1 MDPVSSS
8 ISIDRPREEV
18 FAFLSDI
25 ANHKRFLDGRLTD
38 WHLTREDS
46 IGLGA
51 GVRVRFRSRVNRYAY
66 YDVTFTEVEAPH
78 RIAMVGR
85 GGKYDRTLVLGE
97 ISLRAEGSRGCEVT
111 YRLETEPG
119 LPSDQIMETLSGLRG
134 ATRRSL
140 KKGLERLRAIIEDG
154 AEGAAP
160 VSIAGGARKPAS
172 GFRLPQDLADPAR
185 PVDGSR
191 AHASR

>member
-25 ANHKRFLDGRLTD
+25 ANHKRFLDGRFTH

-51 GVRVRFRSRVNRYAY
+51 GVRVRAKSRLNRFAY
-66 YDVTFTEVEAPH
+66 FDVTFTEVEAPH

-97 ISLRAEGSRGCEVT
+97 IALRAEGARGCEVT

-119 LPSDQIMETLSGLRG
+119 LPSDGLMETLSGQRG
-134 ATRRSL
+134 ATRRAL

-154 AEGAAP
+154 AEGSAP

-172 GFRLPQDLADPAR
+172 GFRLPQDLADTAR